1 MAVWP
6 NFIGPMLSD
15 RFVKIMLKKLKER
28 KPRHIQ
34 SIELQEFSL
43 GLAPPILDLQR
54 TYRSITGSQ
63 TIPVTELPGVSPWL
77 EKNFIKT
84 LTRTMVEPRRECLS
98 LSAVNSKKRAVGG
111 ILSVTVVSASN
122 IFKLNTKGAIPD
134 RRMNSYDDI
143 NDSDFYDHNFFKC
156 C

>member
-6 NFIGPMLSD
+6 NFIGPKLSD

-28 KPRHIQ
+28 KPRPIQ

-54 TYRSITGSQ
+54 TYWSITGSQ

-77 EKNFIKT
+77 GKFFIKT
-84 LTRTMVEPRRECLS
+84 LTRTMVEPRRRCLS
-98 LSAVNSKKRAVGG
+98 LPAVNLKKRVVGG

-134 RRMNSYDDI
+134 RQMNSHGNSYS
-143 NDSDFYDHNFFKC
+143 NEGVQ
-156 C
+156 